1 MTKALRNGG
10 FTLIELLTVIAI
22 IAILAAMTFSVGP
35 RVIERAK
42 LASLAND
49 FNQTRTACV
58 SYFTKNRETYPPAYG
73 YIAYTP
79 HKDPDDPI
87 VRVNKP
93 YVDEIGFFRVMDI
106 YDRFS
111 MGGDTD
117 HDGRISLLE
126 FSPTGTKSGPDSYS
140 FADDIYTGDNLAS
153 EVNRQMSADKRPL
166 IYIPVNL
173 KQAKVVAQY
182 YYDLAQTDPEAGWYA
197 ERWAQ
202 LPNATAKNDVTR
214 LKFPPTKYDD
224 YVLISVGPAG
234 STGGILTP
242 PSSFMSD
249 LGAVPEENW
258 YHILALRAYFLALRD
273 ANEND
278 MLDFDY
284 QARKEGEGKEA
295 SYKVP
300 GLYLLPDGTAG
311 QGPVIYHNTGS

>member
-35 RVIERAK
+35 RIIERAK

-58 SYFTKNRETYPPAYG
+58 SFYTKNRETYPPAYG
-73 YIAYTP
+73 YKVYDP
-79 HKDPDDPI
+79 HKENPG
-87 VRVNKP
+87 RVFKP
-93 YVDEIGFFRVMDI
+93 YVAEIGFFRVMDI

-111 MGGDTD
+111 MNGDTD
-117 HDGRISLLE
+117 MNGRISLLE

-140 FADDIYTGDNLAS
+140 FTNEIYTGDNLS
-153 EVNRQMSADKRPL
+153 GEVNRQLSAEKRPL

-182 YYDLAQTDPEAGWYA
+182 YYDLAQTDPQAGWYA
-197 ERWAQ
+197 ERWAK
-202 LPNATAKNDVTR
+202 LPNGTAKNDVTK
-214 LKFPPTKYDD
+214 LEFPPTKYDD

-234 STGGILTP
+234 NTGGILTP
-242 PSSFMSD
+242 PPSFVSD
-249 LGAVPEENW
+249 LGAFGEENW

-273 ANEND
+273 ANDNGL
-278 MLDFDY
+278 LDFDY

-295 SYKVP
+295 SYADIGP
-300 GLYLLPDGTAG
+300 GLHLLPDGTPG